1 MKEIEGKI
9 LNININDLR
18 KKLKLKKAR
27 RVHKMMLYRRYVFH
41 LMNDMVG
48 YIRTREENKIVTITM
63 KTYPKDSKYALESE
77 IIVNQTL
84 EESRNF
90 LLAQGYK
97 LKAYHETLREKWTL
111 GNCAEIAIDSIPGIP
126 TYVELECK
134 NEKEIKKIADLLEL
148 DYSKIEYGAYDKQF
162 LDYYGIDKDTINNKI
177 PSLTFKKIDK
187 ELIKYVT
194 KNKEMIKEVKKE
206 HLKLLKKI

>member
-18 KKLKLKKAR
+18 KKLKLKKAK

-84 EESRNF
+84 EESRDF

-111 GNCAEIAIDSIPGIP
+111 GKCAEIAIDSIPGIP

-134 NEKEIKKIADLLEL
+134 NEKEIKKIATLLEL

-177 PSLTFKKIDK
+177 SSLTFKKIDK
-187 ELIKYVT
+187 ELVKHVN
-194 KNKEMIKEVKKE
+194 KNKEMIKEVKKK
-206 HLKLLKKI
+206 HLELLKKC

>member
-9 LNININDLR
+9 LNININDLK

-41 LMNDMVG
+41 LMNGMVG

-77 IIVNQTL
+77 IVVNQTL

-111 GNCAEIAIDSIPGIP
+111 GECAEIAIDSIPGIP

-134 NEKEIKKIADLLEL
+134 NEKEIKKIADLLEF

-162 LDYYGIDKDTINNKI
+162 LDYYGIEKDTINNKI